1 MFRKIILALV
11 AALFCS
17 TALAQAPVQQV
28 PTRLD
33 AAVGVAFATGAV
45 NTANTA
51 TIAVPGGQYAYIVA
65 IGLDACENATGTG
78 VPLGT
83 FTSTNLNGSPT
94 WLYSVTGADVCYRFF
109 ENFPAPL
116 KSAAAGTNVTVVGG
130 AQTTVATAIRLYY
143 YLAP

>member
-1 MFRKIILALV
+1 MLKKLAAAIFV
-11 AALFCS
+11 ALFAS
-17 TALAQAPVQQV
+17 AALAQAPVQQS

-33 AAVGVAFATGAV
+33 AAVGVAYATGAI

-51 TIAVPGGQYAYIVA
+51 TIVVPGGQYAYIVA

-83 FTSTNLNGSPT
+83 FTSTNINSSPT

-109 ENFPAPL
+109 EAFPSPL

-130 AQTTVATAIRLYY
+130 AQTTVATAIRVYY